1 MLSSDIKEP
10 PFEVAF
16 ELYCHKFCGIVKQ
29 ESVLDSIF
37 ESKKT
42 KQRYLDYVYKIS
54 VKRAFEQLILNKQII
69 PNEIEN
75 IYFFVDEHTTATN
88 GRYELREGIEQ
99 ELKHGTHNFEYNAY
113 YPPIFPNVRSI
124 DMKFCNSESTLLVRA
139 ADIVANRVFYL
150 QRNDLIKLNAI
161 NDINLIYF
169 P

>member
-1 MLSSDIKEP
+1 MK
-10 PFEVAF
+10 A
-16 ELYCHKFCGIVKQ
+16 
-29 ESVLDSIF
+29 
-37 ESKKT
+37 KKT

-99 ELKHGTHNFEYNAY
+99 GLKHGTHNFEYNAY

-124 DMKFCNSESTLLVRA
+124 DMKFFNSESTLLVRA

>member
-1 MLSSDIKEP
+1 MD
-10 PFEVAF
+10 
-16 ELYCHKFCGIVKQ
+16 
-29 ESVLDSIF
+29 
-37 ESKKT
+37 
-42 KQRYLDYVYKIS
+42 
-54 VKRAFEQLILNKQII
+54 
-69 PNEIEN
+69 
-75 IYFFVDEHTTATN
+75 
-88 GRYELREGIEQ
+88 
-99 ELKHGTHNFEYNAY
+99 FEYNTY

>member
-1 MLSSDIKEP
+1 MLSSDIREP

-75 IYFFVDEHTTATN
+75 IYFFVDEWIKVTD
-88 GRYELREGIEQ
+88 GIDVKKCILLRENC
-99 ELKHGTHNFEYNAY
+99 KMYNIISSNY
-113 YPPIFPNVRSI
+113 Y
-124 DMKFCNSESTLLVRA
+124 
-139 ADIVANRVFYL
+139 Y
-150 QRNDLIKLNAI
+150 
-161 NDINLIYF
+161 
-169 P
+169 

>member
-1 MLSSDIKEP
+1 MLSSDIREP

-99 ELKHGTHNFEYNAY
+99 ELKHGTHNFEYNTY
-113 YPPIFPNVRSI
+113 YPPIFLNVRSI
-124 DMKFCNSESTLLVRA
+124 DMKFCNSEAHYLLEPLTLLQTEYF
-139 ADIVANRVFYL
+139 IY
-150 QRNDLIKLNAI
+150 NAMI
-161 NDINLIYF
+161 LLS
-169 P
+169 

>member
-1 MLSSDIKEP
+1 MNIYVYSD
-10 PFEVAF
+10 
-16 ELYCHKFCGIVKQ
+16 
-29 ESVLDSIF
+29 ESGVFD
-37 ESKKT
+37 KVH
-42 KQRYLDYVYKIS
+42 YVYKIS

-99 ELKHGTHNFEYNAY
+99 ELKNGTHNFEYNTY

-169 P
+169 PWKFVKPLVSKVYKRM